1 MNVNVAENWPH
12 HLKPCRASVTA
23 VSNNPSIITSHFAR
37 HSHLIPEKTTKF
49 SVLWYVNP
57 TVYAVL
63 PYFPYK
69 HFATFA
75 EICQSCMTKEQLS
88 LLLPYSSLQAFFNF
102 SVLEVWKRK
111 KKEKKEGGKFILGY
125 FLHVGTLSTALPNT
139 QRYVNPPE
147 LHPQSTAFFFN
158 NIIFLMLFT
167 FIPSWTSPQLSSIE
181 GRPTPAQTPPVS
193 SNAQFTFPQ
202 AARCHI

>member
-37 HSHLIPEKTTKF
+37 RSHLIPEKTTKF

-88 LLLPYSSLQAFFNF
+88 LLLHYSSLQAFFNF

-111 KKEKKEGGKFILGY
+111 KKKKRGWEVY
-125 FLHVGTLSTALPNT
+125 FGLLSARGHSEHSFAKHTALCEPSWAAPT
-139 QRYVNPPE
+139 VN
-147 LHPQSTAFFFN
+147 SFFFFL
-158 NIIFLMLFT
+158 IILF
-167 FIPSWTSPQLSSIE
+167 F
-181 GRPTPAQTPPVS
+181 
-193 SNAQFTFPQ
+193 
-202 AARCHI
+202 